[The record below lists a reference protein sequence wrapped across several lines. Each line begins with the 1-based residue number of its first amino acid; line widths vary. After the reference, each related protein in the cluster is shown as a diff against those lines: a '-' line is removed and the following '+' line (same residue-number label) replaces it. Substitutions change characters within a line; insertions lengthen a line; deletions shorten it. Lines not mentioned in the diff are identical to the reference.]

1 MLCVVTGCVFVLQ
14 DRLDGHQLAPSPLAD
29 REPSRSGF
37 QPYRPSEEPRPLPP
51 HASPHAA
58 PHAHAPPPFSIDPG
72 AVYSPYH
79 QLYPPH
85 LQQAFRQVG

>member
-1 MLCVVTGCVFVLQ
+1 MFALFVLQ
-14 DRLDGHQLAPSPLAD
+14 DRLDGHQLALAPSPLAE

-37 QPYRPSEEPRPLPP
+37 QPYRPSEETRPLPLPP
-51 HASPHAA
+51 HAP
-58 PHAHAPPPFSIDPG
+58 PHAPPPFSIDPG